1 MVGAQNVP
9 LDFFVDLLGEIDM
22 TKTYAIHCKGG
33 YRSVIAA
40 SILQSKG
47 VKGTI
52 DLVGGFDVIKETKV
66 ALNLPELA

>member
-1 MVGAQNVP
+1 
-9 LDFFVDLLGEIDM
+9 M